1 MDLSKI
7 FDKSMEGGGGE
18 GGDHSLILLHFYK
31 LRQHVFFLFQ
41 NLEVIPSENLSAS
54 QVFQLDLL

>member
-7 FDKSMEGGGGE
+7 FDKSMEAGGSE
-18 GGDHSLILLHFYK
+18 HNLILLHFYK
-31 LRQHVFFLFQ
+31 LWQPVFFLFQ
-41 NLEVIPSENLSAS
+41 NLKVIPSENLSAS